1 MDESFLISSAFAPSS
16 SIDNQSI
23 AINKIVENI
32 NEHQKEIEDTV
43 FFTTMTDILKQVHV
57 MKYSHL

>member
-32 NEHQKEIEDTV
+32 NEYRKEIEDTV
-43 FFTTMTDILKQVHV
+43 FFTTMIDILKQIEG
-57 MKYSHL
+57 MK

>member
-32 NEHQKEIEDTV
+32 NEYRKEIEDTV
-43 FFTTMTDILKQVHV
+43 FFTTMIDILKQVHI

>member
-32 NEHQKEIEDTV
+32 NEYRKEIEDTV
-43 FFTTMTDILKQVHV
+43 FFTTMIDILKQVHV

>member
-1 MDESFLISSAFAPSS
+1 MNESFLISSAFAPSS

-32 NEHQKEIEDTV
+32 NEYRKEIEDTV
-43 FFTTMTDILKQVHV
+43 FFTTMIDILKQVQG
-57 MKYSHL
+57 MK

>member
-1 MDESFLISSAFAPSS
+1 MNESFLISSAFAPSS

-32 NEHQKEIEDTV
+32 NEYRKEIEDTV
-43 FFTTMTDILKQVHV
+43 FFTTMMDILKQVQG
-57 MKYSHL
+57 MKYF

>member
-1 MDESFLISSAFAPSS
+1 MDESFLISSVFAPSS

-32 NEHQKEIEDTV
+32 NEYQKEIEDTV
-43 FFTTMTDILKQVHV
+43 FFTTMIDILKQVQG
-57 MKYSHL
+57 MK

>member
-32 NEHQKEIEDTV
+32 NEYQKEIEDTA
-43 FFTTMTDILKQVHV
+43 FFTTMIDILKQVHV

>member
-32 NEHQKEIEDTV
+32 NEYRKEIEDTV
-43 FFTTMTDILKQVHV
+43 FFTTMIDILKQVQG
-57 MKYSHL
+57 MK

>member
-23 AINKIVENI
+23 AINRIVENI
-32 NEHQKEIEDTV
+32 NEYQKEIEDTV
-43 FFTTMTDILKQVHV
+43 FFTTMIDILKQVHV
-57 MKYSHL
+57 MK

>member
-1 MDESFLISSAFAPSS
+1 MNESFLISSAFAPSS

-32 NEHQKEIEDTV
+32 NEYRKEIEDTV
-43 FFTTMTDILKQVHV
+43 FFTTMIDILNQVQG
-57 MKYSHL
+57 MK

>member
-32 NEHQKEIEDTV
+32 NEYQKEIEDTV
-43 FFTTMTDILKQVHV
+43 FFTTMIDILKQVHI
-57 MKYSHL
+57 MK

>member
-32 NEHQKEIEDTV
+32 NEYRKEIEDTV
-43 FFTTMTDILKQVHV
+43 FFTTMIDILKQVHI
-57 MKYSHL
+57 MK

>member
-1 MDESFLISSAFAPSS
+1 MNESFLISSAFAPSS

-32 NEHQKEIEDTV
+32 NEYRKEIEDTV
-43 FFTTMTDILKQVHV
+43 FFTTMIDILKQVHV

>member
-32 NEHQKEIEDTV
+32 NEYQKEIEDTV
-43 FFTTMTDILKQVHV
+43 FFTTMIDILKQVHV

>member
-32 NEHQKEIEDTV
+32 NEYRKEIEDTV
-43 FFTTMTDILKQVHV
+43 FFTTMIDILKQVEG
-57 MKYSHL
+57 MK

>member
-1 MDESFLISSAFAPSS
+1 MNESFLISSAFAPSS

-32 NEHQKEIEDTV
+32 NEYQKEIEDTV
-43 FFTTMTDILKQVHV
+43 FFTTMIDILKQVQG
-57 MKYSHL
+57 MK

>member
-32 NEHQKEIEDTV
+32 NEYRKEIEDTV
-43 FFTTMTDILKQVHV
+43 FFTTMIDILKQVHV
-57 MKYSHL
+57 MK

>member
-32 NEHQKEIEDTV
+32 NEYQKEIEDTV
-43 FFTTMTDILKQVHV
+43 FFTTMIDILKQVHV
-57 MKYSHL
+57 MK

>member
-1 MDESFLISSAFAPSS
+1 MNESFLISSAFAPSS

-32 NEHQKEIEDTV
+32 NEYRKEIEDTV
-43 FFTTMTDILKQVHV
+43 FFTTMIDILKQVQG
-57 MKYSHL
+57 MKYF

>member
-32 NEHQKEIEDTV
+32 NEYQKEIEDTV
-43 FFTTMTDILKQVHV
+43 FFTTMIDILKQVEG
-57 MKYSHL
+57 MK

>member
-32 NEHQKEIEDTV
+32 NEYQKEIEDTA
-43 FFTTMTDILKQVHV
+43 FFTTMIDILKQVHI

>member
-1 MDESFLISSAFAPSS
+1 MNESFLISSAFAPSS

-32 NEHQKEIEDTV
+32 NEYRKEIEDTV
-43 FFTTMTDILKQVHV
+43 FFTTMIDILKQVQR
-57 MKYSHL
+57 MKYF

>member
-1 MDESFLISSAFAPSS
+1 MNESFLISSAFAPSS
-16 SIDNQSI
+16 SIDNKSI

-32 NEHQKEIEDTV
+32 NEYQKEIEDTV
-43 FFTTMTDILKQVHV
+43 FFTTMIDILKQVHV

>member
-32 NEHQKEIEDTV
+32 NEYQKEIEDTV

-57 MKYSHL
+57 MK

>member
-1 MDESFLISSAFAPSS
+1 MDESFLISSAFAPSI

-32 NEHQKEIEDTV
+32 NEYQKEIEDTV
-43 FFTTMTDILKQVHV
+43 FFTTMIDILKQVHI